1 MAYISLF
8 LTAFIAA
15 TMLPLSSEVLLATLI
30 YQGYFPLTLWLAAT
44 TGNTLGSCINWYLG
58 RECLRWQDKK
68 WFPCSPEQLQRAQ
81 LRFQRYGQW
90 TLLFAWVPVIGDP
103 VTLIAGVMRI
113 KFLTFFVLVLIGK
126 AARYAIIIY
135 FSVHTFGS

>member
-8 LTAFIAA
+8 LTAFLAA
-15 TMLPLSSEVLLATLI
+15 TVLPLSSEVLLATFI
-30 YQGYFPLTLWLAAT
+30 YQGHLPLMLWLAAT
-44 TGNTLGSCINWYLG
+44 AGNTLGSCVNWLLG

-103 VTLIAGVMRI
+103 LTLIAGVMRV
-113 KFLTFFVLVLIGK
+113 KFLMFFALVLIGK
-126 AARYAIIIY
+126 AARYAVIIFI
-135 FSVHTFGS
+135 SVHTFSS